1 MCYWKPTDF
10 PSNLLAVLDNLISNT
25 AKSLLIVT
33 LSNPSSFGKYS
44 STTVTFLIVFS

>member
-1 MCYWKPTDF
+1 MAVWKPTDF
-10 PSNLLAVLDNLISNT
+10 SSNLDAFFDNLISKT

-44 STTVTFLIVFS
+44 STT